1 MVGRYGFINKPWT
14 TEGHAQNILI
24 LTILHDLHDIG
35 IQLMQSNIF
44 NRRLSLSGSGISRFL
59 ALPDLFLELLSY
71 LFAFWKLLGIL
82 RFSCSHHIAR
92 VK

>member
-14 TEGHAQNILI
+14 TEGHAQNILE
-24 LTILHDLHDIG
+24 LTILHDLHEIG
-35 IQLMQSNIF
+35 IQLMQSNIL
-44 NRRLSLSGSGISRFL
+44 NRRLSGSEISRFF
-59 ALPDLFLELLSY
+59 APPDLFLELLSY

>member
-14 TEGHAQNILI
+14 TEGHAQNILV
-24 LTILHDLHDIG
+24 LTILHDLHEIG
-35 IQLMQSNIF
+35 IQLMQSNIL
-44 NRRLSLSGSGISRFL
+44 NRRLSGSEISRFF
-59 ALPDLFLELLSY
+59 APPDLFLELLSY